1 MDGVYAMSREIGIDL
16 GTTNVLI
23 HLKGHGIV
31 LNEPSIV
38 AVDTKSNEIIAIG
51 REAYEMIGRTPAS
64 IEVVRPIQS
73 GVIYDFDLAEAMLV
87 LFLEKLNVK
96 KWFSRPNVLI
106 CSPAKV
112 SDVERV
118 SLVEAAEKASNGRVF
133 VEEEPK
139 AAAIG
144 AGMDYFN
151 PATSMIIDIGGG
163 TSDIAIISSGEVMFG
178 ETLKIAGDDFDV
190 AIMHYF
196 QENHQ
201 LLIGER
207 TAETVKKHLATAKHL
222 SEAEITTY
230 VVKGRDL
237 ITGLPKSINAN
248 SNQIYAA
255 LQQPLLQ
262 IARVAKRLL
271 EDMPPEVAA
280 DIAERGI
287 ILTGGGAMI
296 YQLDT
301 YLTEYLNVNVL
312 RADQPMHCVA
322 VGAGLLLDLILSGK
336 LERTNPTWKQK
347 LQRFL
352 RKMKRRLIG

>member
-151 PATSMIIDIGGG
+151 PATSMIIDIGG
-163 TSDIAIISSGEVMFG
+163 
-178 ETLKIAGDDFDV
+178 
-190 AIMHYF
+190 
-196 QENHQ
+196 
-201 LLIGER
+201 
-207 TAETVKKHLATAKHL
+207 
-222 SEAEITTY
+222 
-230 VVKGRDL
+230 
-237 ITGLPKSINAN
+237 
-248 SNQIYAA
+248 
-255 LQQPLLQ
+255 
-262 IARVAKRLL
+262 
-271 EDMPPEVAA
+271 
-280 DIAERGI
+280 
-287 ILTGGGAMI
+287 
-296 YQLDT
+296 
-301 YLTEYLNVNVL
+301 
-312 RADQPMHCVA
+312 
-322 VGAGLLLDLILSGK
+322 
-336 LERTNPTWKQK
+336 
-347 LQRFL
+347 
-352 RKMKRRLIG
+352 RR